1 MTTPSLE
8 IALDLN
14 DEDEKNSLTEPVLG
28 QNVPNPFSRETCI
41 RFTIPRSERVTI
53 TILTSNGHLVDTL
66 LDEYLPSGVHSVWW
80 DAKNFAS
87 DYYFYRLRTRK
98 ATILKTMLHLK

>member
-1 MTTPSLE
+1 MMTPSLA
-8 IALDLN
+8 IALDVS
-14 DEDEKNSLTEPVLG
+14 DEDEERSSTEPVLG

-41 RFTIPRSERVTI
+41 RFTIPQSERVTI
-53 TILTSNGHLVDTL
+53 TILTSGGHLVDTL
-66 LDEYLPSGVHSVWW
+66 LDEYLPAGVHSVWW

-87 DYYFYRLRTRK
+87 DYYFYRLRTPK